1 MLSVFDAVRRSSSE
15 QRHAVV
21 LRHLALTTSRVTEKD
36 STLIL
41 LKDVSVW
48 KQLVYPNNMLH
59 VVVVWGGAYDK
70 IKLSVW
76 IIYIFKPRRAI
87 LL

>member
-21 LRHLALTTSRVTEKD
+21 LRHLTSRVTEKD

-41 LKDVSVW
+41 LNDVSVW